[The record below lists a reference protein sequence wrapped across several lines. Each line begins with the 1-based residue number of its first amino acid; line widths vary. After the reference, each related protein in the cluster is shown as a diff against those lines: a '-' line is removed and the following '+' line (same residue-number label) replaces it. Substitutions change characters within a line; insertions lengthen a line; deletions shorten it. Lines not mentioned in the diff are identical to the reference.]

1 MPNIGPLEIIVV
13 LVIAL
18 VILGPRRLPEFGRSV
33 GKGMR
38 EFKGALTGRE
48 EEDRSE
54 ERSHDRVAE
63 GGGGS
68 PPTPTHSRSP

>member
-13 LVIAL
+13 LIIAL
-18 VILGPRRLPEFGRSV
+18 VVLGPRRLPEFGRSV

-48 EEDRSE
+48 EDDRSE
-54 ERSHDRVAE
+54 EHLAKRA
-63 GGGGS
+63 
-68 PPTPTHSRSP
+68 

>member
-18 VILGPRRLPEFGRSV
+18 VVLGPRRLPEFGRSV

-48 EEDRSE
+48 EENRSE
-54 ERSHDRVAE
+54 DHAAERA
-63 GGGGS
+63 
-68 PPTPTHSRSP
+68 